1 MSRLMKRL
9 PQLMA
14 WKAAPLPFH
23 LLGPQAERRIA
34 RGSLDLPDVCAERR
48 KDLAGE
54 RRRSAVT
61 PLDHHHTVK
70 RKVMHC

>member
-23 LLGPQAERRIA
+23 LLGPQAERR
-34 RGSLDLPDVCAERR
+34 

-61 PLDHHHTVK
+61 PLDHHHAVK